1 MATDPIAT
9 TGTVPRFTRCGRPYL
24 RPGSGGSEPDINGVA
39 AGSATLAVPPRQN
52 ETLVLH
58 RFERLVDPYPHS
70 EEVTPPR
77 DFLGFMVDCTKGLR
91 RYLVVL
97 VVFTAVLG
105 AFEAL
110 LFSMLGSVVDWLAA
124 VEPAQLWQRE
134 RGTLLLLGG
143 ILFASIALVALQST
157 VKQQVLFGN
166 FPMLLRWRFHRLM
179 LGQSMSFYQDEFAG
193 RIATKL
199 MQTALAVRDT
209 WLIVSELL
217 VFVVIYFVTLL
228 GVLGGFDWWLVVP
241 FLGWVALYVVALKY
255 FVPRLGTVAKEQAD
269 ARSLMT
275 GRITDAYANIA
286 TVKLFSHARREA
298 SFARSAMQ
306 EFLAT
311 VHAQM
316 RLVTGFEIVNHTLSM
331 ALIASTAGA
340 TLWLWMQGQVGVGA
354 VAAATAMALR
364 LNGISHWV
372 MWEMAALFE
381 HIGTVQDGIDTLS
394 RPYALIDRADA
405 RPLDVT
411 RGEIRFEQVA
421 FAYGGKQPIIDDL
434 SLLIRPGEKIGLVG
448 RSGAGKSTVVN
459 LLLRFYDTE
468 RGRILIDGQDIA
480 FATQDSLR
488 AQIGMVTQDT
498 SLLHRSVREN
508 IVYGR
513 PDATDPEMIA
523 AARRAEAHEFI
534 QALHDPKGRL
544 AYDAHVGER
553 GVKLSGG
560 QRQRIAI
567 ARVMLKDAPILLL
580 DEATSALDS
589 EGEAAIQQSLYRLME
604 GKTVVAI
611 AHRLSTIAA
620 MDRLIVI
627 ERGRV
632 VEEGDHRS
640 LLARGG
646 LYARLWAHQSG
657 GFLGD
662 EAEDDSQTGPSPLD
676 EAVSQPAPAG
686 SQERWEA
693 TRERESAR
701 SGHDRPTVA
710 DRPSEPL

>member
-1 MATDPIAT
+1 
-9 TGTVPRFTRCGRPYL
+9 VY
-24 RPGSGGSEPDINGVA
+24 
-39 AGSATLAVPPRQN
+39 
-52 ETLVLH
+52 
-58 RFERLVDPYPHS
+58 
-70 EEVTPPR
+70 
-77 DFLGFMVDCTKGLR
+77 
-91 RYLVVL
+91 
-97 VVFTAVLG
+97 
-105 AFEAL
+105 
-110 LFSMLGSVVDWLAA
+110 
-124 VEPAQLWQRE
+124 
-134 RGTLLLLGG
+134 
-143 ILFASIALVALQST
+143 
-157 VKQQVLFGN
+157 
-166 FPMLLRWRFHRLM
+166 
-179 LGQSMSFYQDEFAG
+179 
-193 RIATKL
+193 
-199 MQTALAVRDT
+199 
-209 WLIVSELL
+209 
-217 VFVVIYFVTLL
+217 
-228 GVLGGFDWWLVVP
+228 
-241 FLGWVALYVVALKY
+241 
-255 FVPRLGTVAKEQAD
+255 
-269 ARSLMT
+269 
-275 GRITDAYANIA
+275 
-286 TVKLFSHARREA
+286 
-298 SFARSAMQ
+298 
-306 EFLAT
+306 
-311 VHAQM
+311 AQM

-340 TLWLWMQGQVGVGA
+340 TLWLWIQGEVGVGA

-381 HIGTVQDGIDTLS
+381 WIGTVQDGIETLA
-394 RPYALIDRADA
+394 RPHALTDRTDA
-405 RPLDVT
+405 RPLQVT
-411 RGEIRFEQVA
+411 RGEIRFEHVT
-421 FAYGGKQPIIDDL
+421 FAYGGKHAVIDDL

-468 RGRILIDGQDIA
+468 RGRITIDGQDIA
-480 FATQDSLR
+480 LATQDSLR

-513 PDATDPEMIA
+513 PDATDAEMIA
-523 AARRAEAHEFI
+523 AARRAEADEFV
-534 QALHDPKGRL
+534 QMLRDPKGRC

-589 EGEAAIQQSLYRLME
+589 EVEAAIQQSLYRLME

-620 MDRLIVI
+620 MDRLIVL

-640 LLARGG
+640 LLARDG

-662 EAEDDSQTGPSPLD
+662 ESEDEPM
-676 EAVSQPAPAG
+676 PAPPIAAG
-686 SQERWEA
+686 KD
-693 TRERESAR
+693 TVRESTR
-701 SGHDRPTVA
+701 LRIGHDRLTG
-710 DRPSEPL
+710 SEPASS